1 MLPCSLFALELGKLQ
16 INGFVS
22 QGYMESSGN
31 NFLDSD
37 SEDGTFEINEVGLT
51 FNATVTDKLRIG
63 AQILSRDLGEDGNN
77 DIELDWAFG
86 DYRVTDRFGVRAG
99 KLKLPIGLYNETRD
113 SDFLRPMA
121 FLPQSV
127 YDEMQRGFLSAG
139 YGAMASFKGSFYIG

>member
-1 MLPCSLFALELGKLQ
+1 
-16 INGFVS
+16 
-22 QGYMESSGN
+22 MESSGN

-99 KLKLPIGLYNETRD
+99 KLKLPIGLYN
-113 SDFLRPMA
+113 
-121 FLPQSV
+121 
-127 YDEMQRGFLSAG
+127 
-139 YGAMASFKGSFYIG
+139 